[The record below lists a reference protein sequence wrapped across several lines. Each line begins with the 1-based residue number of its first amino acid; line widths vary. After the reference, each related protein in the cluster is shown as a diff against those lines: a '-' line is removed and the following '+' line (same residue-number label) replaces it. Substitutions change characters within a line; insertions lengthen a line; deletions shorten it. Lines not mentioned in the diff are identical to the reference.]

1 MRIRIRSVAAAGKIC
16 KILLLGTVTMAIAI
30 PGRDVALG
38 QAGTGSSPYTFTTID
53 VPAATG
59 ETGTKAFGINDG
71 GQIVGVFESTPG
83 VNHAFVRD
91 AEGTFTTIDAPGAT
105 SDTEAEGINNAG
117 QIVGGFGDAS
127 GNHGFLRDAGGTF
140 TTIDVPD
147 ATYTWAYGIN
157 GAGQVVGFFFPPY
170 PSNGH
175 GFLRDTGGTFT
186 TIDVPGATGDTEAH
200 GINNTGQIVGTFKDA
215 SGTHGFLRDP
225 GGTFT
230 AIDVPGATNTWAYGI
245 NDAGQIVGTFTDAG
259 GTHGFLRD
267 AHTGTFTTI
276 DVPGAY
282 YINQAYGI
290 NGAGK
295 IVGVFVDPNNLQ
307 NHGFLA
313 LPNAIALVQQAA
325 NSGTNIPSLTV
336 TLPKTPRPGD
346 VLIVM
351 NVSNNNQVTVA
362 GGGVASWSYMW
373 TQAHENTVIVFGTVG
388 SSPSATLTMSLIG
401 APSPG
406 DLTSIVS
413 EWAGVSGN
421 AGGWGTAGTAS
432 PIRTIAA
439 TPANANNLLI
449 AVGGDT
455 GSMTPGWWT
464 AFTPPTQ
471 QPQAKIEAAYQ
482 VVSAAGT
489 YSHTWS
495 DTGATGWDAAIAA
508 LQGNGIAFLQ
518 QAANSGTNVP
528 SLTVTLPQT
537 PRPGDVLVVTNVSN
551 NTQVSV
557 SGGGVASWNY
567 VWSQA
572 HENTVIVY
580 GTVGS
585 NPDNRVRMDLIGT
598 PSGTGDLTSIV
609 SEWAGLSGTVDGSG
623 TATGTASPI
632 QTGTL
637 TTVNATDLLIAVG
650 GDTGSMTPGSW
661 TAFTPPTQQPHA
673 KIEAAYQIVS
683 ATGSYSNTWSDIGST
698 GWDAVIAAFK

>member
-1 MRIRIRSVAAAGKIC
+1 M
-16 KILLLGTVTMAIAI
+16 
-30 PGRDVALG
+30 
-38 QAGTGSSPYTFTTID
+38 
-53 VPAATG
+53 
-59 ETGTKAFGINDG
+59 
-71 GQIVGVFESTPG
+71 
-83 VNHAFVRD
+83 
-91 AEGTFTTIDAPGAT
+91 
-105 SDTEAEGINNAG
+105 
-117 QIVGGFGDAS
+117 
-127 GNHGFLRDAGGTF
+127 RDAGGTF

-351 NVSNNNQVTVA
+351 NVSNNNQVNVS
-362 GGGVASWSYMW
+362 GGGVTSWTYLWS
-373 TQAHENTVIVFGTVG
+373 QAHENTVIVYGTVG
-388 SSPSATLTMSLIG
+388 SSPSATLTMDLIG
-401 APSPG
+401 TPSPG
-406 DLTSIVS
+406 DLASIVS
-413 EWAGVSGN
+413 EWADLSGI
-421 AGGWGTAGTAS
+421 ADGSGTATGTAS
-432 PIRTIAA
+432 PIRTGAV
-439 TPANANNLLI
+439 TTGNANDLLI

-455 GSMTPGWWT
+455 GNATPGSWT
-464 AFTPPTQ
+464 AFNPTYTAQ
-471 QPQAKIEAAYQ
+471 LPQAKIEAAYQ
-482 VVSAAGT
+482 IVSATGS
-489 YSHTWS
+489 YSHTLS
-495 DTGATGWDAAIAA
+495 DNGSTGWDAVITAI
-508 LQGNGIAFLQ
+508 QGSGIALIQ
-518 QAANSGTNVP
+518 QAAAG
-528 SLTVTLPQT
+528 LTGYPGYLYVVFNQE
-537 PRPGDVLVVTNVSN
+537 PRPGDVLVVTNVSSN
-551 NTQVSV
+551 NQVNV

-632 QTGTL
+632 QTATV
-637 TTVNATDLLIAVG
+637 TTGNANDLLIAVG
-650 GDTGSMTPGSW
+650 GDTGSMTPGWW

-673 KIEAAYQIVS
+673 KIQAAYQIVS